1 MRHWIAL
8 EGVFSESR
16 SAELARVKIAR
27 GTVDNV
33 GVVVEAWCW
42 RFVICVPR
50 PQAAAQSQTEL
61 RDLGSLSV
69 HPIVSHTPGVYPIGL
84 LQYFRA
90 SIFHILPYLGG
101 DEGSTRLVSGV
112 CGGCVSVSVC
122 VCVWVARGTR
132 GGKVISH
139 LLLLQYQGEIIM
151 YSKGAIPIS
160 NTMGMQRE
168 LIDDRCFHHIFIHDD
183 WLGFLSIPS
192 ASV

>member
-8 EGVFSESR
+8 EGVSSESR

-69 HPIVSHTPGVYPIGL
+69 HPVVSHTPRRVPYWATFGRRSSTSYRTWEGMRGAHGWCRACVVGACLCVY
-84 LQYFRA
+84 
-90 SIFHILPYLGG
+90 
-101 DEGSTRLVSGV
+101 V
-112 CGGCVSVSVC
+112 CGG
-122 VCVWVARGTR
+122 
-132 GGKVISH
+132 
-139 LLLLQYQGEIIM
+139 
-151 YSKGAIPIS
+151 
-160 NTMGMQRE
+160 
-168 LIDDRCFHHIFIHDD
+168 
-183 WLGFLSIPS
+183 
-192 ASV
+192 